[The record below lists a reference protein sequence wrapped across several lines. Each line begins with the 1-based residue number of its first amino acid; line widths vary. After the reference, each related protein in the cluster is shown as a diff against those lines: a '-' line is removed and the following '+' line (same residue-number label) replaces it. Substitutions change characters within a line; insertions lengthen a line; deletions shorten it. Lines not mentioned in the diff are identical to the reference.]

1 MSEDPQKVLLRQ
13 RAQLVR
19 QFAGDFTR
27 LIEQFATELIAV
39 DDELGT
45 LQRHNVQQT
54 AAATTVS
61 GYETLA
67 RQVQGLVDG
76 ESRDVEELA
85 TLLRA
90 LQAQLNGLQEEVRV
104 LVREREAGGGDGV

>member
-1 MSEDPQKVLLRQ
+1 MSEDPQKALVRQ

-27 LIEQFATELIAV
+27 LIEQFATQLIAV

-54 AAATTVS
+54 AAATTVA
-61 GYETLA
+61 GYDTLA

-76 ESRDVEELA
+76 EARDVEELA

-90 LQAQLNGLQEEVRV
+90 LQEQLNGLQAEVREIV
-104 LVREREAGGGDGV
+104 ARERERGGSV

>member
-1 MSEDPQKVLLRQ
+1 MTEDPQKILVRR
-13 RAQLVR
+13 RAQLVQ

-27 LIEQFATELIAV
+27 LIEQFATAISAV

-54 AAATTVS
+54 AAATTVA

-67 RQVQGLVDG
+67 RQVQILADG

-90 LQAQLNGLQEEVRV
+90 FQAQLNGLQEEVRA